1 MKKEYITPE
10 IRVTELTEDMTILA
24 GSDTGTIKGYDTG
37 GVDGGSN
44 SDDIDEDISSNAK
57 RGSVW
62 D

>member
-24 GSDTGTIKGYDTG
+24 GSDTTSSSGGYEDEGVEDLGAKEIQPIKC
-37 GVDGGSN
+37 
-44 SDDIDEDISSNAK
+44 K
-57 RGSVW
+57 SVW

>member
-24 GSDTGTIKGYDTG
+24 GSDTGNNGGYDNG
-37 GVDGGSN
+37 GVEGV
-44 SDDIDEDISSNAK
+44 EDLDANETKPAK
-57 RGSVW
+57 WGSVW

>member
-24 GSDTGTIKGYDTG
+24 GSDTGNNRGYDNG
-37 GVDGGSN
+37 GVEELDAN
-44 SDDIDEDISSNAK
+44 ETKPAK
-57 RGSVW
+57 WGSVW